1 MDKIEPQ
8 PIDTIISEKVE
19 VEVKEGDTVDTAKIT
34 SLLTSEVPEFEGETI
49 GNWKAKIAELETQ
62 KLYYQT
68 EFAKLEA
75 QANAEIQKFQELIN
89 KYQPEVE
96 AKISAKTP

>member
-34 SLLTSEVPEFEGETI
+34 SLLTKEVPEFEGETI
-49 GNWKAKIAELETQ
+49 GNWKAQIAELETK
-62 KLYYQT
+62 KLYYKA
-68 EFAKLEA
+68 EFDKLASETDK
-75 QANAEIQKFQELIN
+75 EILKVQELIN